1 VQKSPTDSAPFVPGG
16 TVLSVVRRMGG
27 YPGLDPTSRPRVLS
41 VVVNFTEGRP
51 GVGTGAVHGGE
62 SVSVSV
68 MSIRLRI
75 SSGADLEG
83 SGSVSCC
90 NALRRC
96 NRRAVD
102 DWAGE
107 VTGAAF
113 EGARWA

>member
-1 VQKSPTDSAPFVPGG
+1 LGFPDA
-16 TVLSVVRRMGG
+16 
-27 YPGLDPTSRPRVLS
+27 
-41 VVVNFTEGRP
+41 VVVNFTEGRL

-62 SVSVSV
+62 LVSVSV

-90 NALRRC
+90 NALRCC
-96 NRRAVD
+96 NRHAVD
-102 DWAGE
+102 DWVGE

>member
-1 VQKSPTDSAPFVPGG
+1 VQKSLTDSAPFVPGG

-41 VVVNFTEGRP
+41 VVMNFTEGHP
-51 GVGTGAVHGGE
+51 GVGAGAVRGGE
-62 SVSVSV
+62 SASVSV

-75 SSGADLEG
+75 SSGADSEG
-83 SGSVSCC
+83 SGIVSCC

-96 NRRAVD
+96 NRHAVD
-102 DWAGE
+102 YWAGG

>member
-1 VQKSPTDSAPFVPGG
+1 VVSHGH
-16 TVLSVVRRMGG
+16 VLSHGHVRGG
-27 YPGLDPTSRPRVLS
+27 EHSLSQVLS
-41 VVVNFTEGRP
+41 VVVNFTEGRL
-51 GVGTGAVHGGE
+51 GIGAGAVRGGK

-68 MSIRLRI
+68 ILIQLRI
-75 SSGADLEG
+75 SSGADSKG

-102 DWAGE
+102 DWAGG
-107 VTGAAF
+107 VTGVAF

>member
-41 VVVNFTEGRP
+41 VVVNFTEGHP
-51 GVGTGAVHGGE
+51 GVGAGAVCGGE

-102 DWAGE
+102 DWAGG

-113 EGARWA
+113 KGARWA